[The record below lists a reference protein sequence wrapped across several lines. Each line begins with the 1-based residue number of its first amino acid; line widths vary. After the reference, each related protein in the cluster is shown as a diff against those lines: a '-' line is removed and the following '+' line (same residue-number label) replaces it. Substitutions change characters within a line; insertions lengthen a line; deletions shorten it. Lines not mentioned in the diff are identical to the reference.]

1 MPRWASARYAAPW
14 LGPPT
19 SYYVPPSMTKVST
32 VKIRQDRVF
41 TLGDKWETLLVGDL
55 FGLIRH
61 GGCFAPTSSDLPKQN
76 PDS

>member
-32 VKIRQDRVF
+32 VKIIQNSVF
-41 TLGDKWETLLVGDL
+41 TLGDKWETLLS
-55 FGLIRH
+55 H
-61 GGCFAPTSSDLPKQN
+61 SSSDLAKQI
-76 PDS
+76 PDFRTTAKR